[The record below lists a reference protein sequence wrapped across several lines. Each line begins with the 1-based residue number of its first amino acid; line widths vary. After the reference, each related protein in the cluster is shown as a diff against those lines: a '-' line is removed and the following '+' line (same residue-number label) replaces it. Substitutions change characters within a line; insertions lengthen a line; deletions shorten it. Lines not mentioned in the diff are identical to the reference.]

1 MLPRYDI
8 VDDVGGD
15 GAIVAFVIISSM
27 EIGNTT
33 ESETIDSQTI

>member
-8 VDDVGGD
+8 VDDVAGS
-15 GAIVAFVIISSM
+15 GAIVAFVISSM